1 MCKRKCVSMGHSGE
15 DGLICDLGN
24 GMRMSGDEEYL
35 EKRANTS
42 SIQDAVKVLL
52 TALGEDIN
60 REGIIKTPLRVAK
73 ALSEGTRGHYI
84 SFLLLHL
91 VYSDIIKNNFQ
102 ELLYEIKIVVCYQ
115 N

>member
-1 MCKRKCVSMGHSGE
+1 MSKRKCVSMGHLDE
-15 DGLICDLGN
+15 DSLICDVGN
-24 GMRMSGDEEYL
+24 GVSMSDDEECL

-73 ALSEGTRGHYI
+73 ALSEGTREAQVRVHEE
-84 SFLLLHL
+84 SFLTKRRALGVHL
-91 VYSDIIKNNFQ
+91 ESFPKSKR
-102 ELLYEIKIVVCYQ
+102 LR
-115 N
+115 